1 MLATLEQYF
10 HLVEQEEVGYP
21 GSLEEVV
28 ELTLDHYGYLGGM
41 PGRKVKFLIYIY
53 ILSGFRIRI
62 FCGSGSGQKSSCGSG
77 SGSGSWGYPGEGAVG
92 KGKK

>member
-41 PGRKVKFLIYIY
+41 PGRKVLDIYICIY
-53 ILSGFRIRI
+53 IFYACKYLSSREPKYYAGRMT
-62 FCGSGSGQKSSCGSG
+62 GQKLA
-77 SGSGSWGYPGEGAVG
+77 E
-92 KGKK
+92 

>member
-41 PGRKVKFLIYIY
+41 PGRKVLDIYIYIY
-53 ILSGFRIRI
+53 IL
-62 FCGSGSGQKSSCGSG
+62 C
-77 SGSGSWGYPGEGAVG
+77 V
-92 KGKK
+92 